1 MLKQLVYIFSRKEK
15 AEIVFLFLAAIVGSL
30 LECLGV
36 GVFMP
41 FVNVLMDT
49 SAIQNTWYLQF
60 FYEKLHF
67 QSAESFL
74 TALTI
79 AIIAIFVIKNV
90 YLIVEKYFIY
100 HFSYNT
106 QMKISTRLLKAYMSE
121 PYTFHLGK
129 NISVLQRSMQEDA
142 NLFATAIIHFMELFI
157 EITVCI
163 ALGISLFCI
172 SHSMTVII
180 VGLLIVCV
188 GIFTA
193 VSKKFAKGFGR
204 ECQGYK
210 AKIYQWMN
218 QALGG
223 IKEVKVLNR
232 EEYFVASYQ
241 TYYKKYAKG
250 LRISRLLAAVPKY
263 IVEMVS
269 VTGLLIAIIIKMKY
283 GKTDIITFIPQLSA
297 FAIAAFR
304 LMPSVGRINEH
315 VTNIMYAVPSIE
327 LVYHDLKDV
336 EGQEQDELGI
346 PERVEVNKE
355 NAGKANQAA
364 SDCQEWK
371 FEKELDIKRICYH
384 YPNVEENVIDYVDFK
399 VQKGQTIA
407 LIGESGAGKTTM
419 ADIILGLLTPQY
431 GKIKADGMDIFKNI
445 DLWHKNIGYIPQT
458 IYLSDD
464 TIRNNIAFG
473 VFEEEIDEHA
483 VVEALKK
490 AQLYEFVEGLSDGMD
505 TVVGDRGVRLSGGQ
519 RQRIGIARALYHDPE
534 ILVLDEATS
543 ALDSETEAAVMAAVD
558 SLRNEKTMIII
569 AHRLTTIQNA
579 DVIFEI
585 VNGKAEVR
593 AKEQV
598 LGSGSERG

>member
-1 MLKQLVYIFSRKEK
+1 MFKQLTYIFNRREK
-15 AEIVFLFLAAIVGSL
+15 VQIVFLFLAAIIGSL

-41 FVNVLMDT
+41 FVNVLMDA
-49 SAIQNTWYLQF
+49 SAIQDTWYLQL

-67 QSAESFL
+67 RSAESFI
-74 TALTI
+74 TGLTI
-79 AIIAIFVIKNV
+79 AIIAIFVVKNV
-90 YLIVEKYFIY
+90 YLIVEKYAIY
-100 HFSYNT
+100 RFSYNT
-106 QMKISTRLLKAYMSE
+106 QRKISVRLLEAYMSE
-121 PYTFHLGK
+121 PYTFHLNK

-142 NLFATAIIHFMELFI
+142 NLFATAVIHFMELFI

-172 SHSMTVII
+172 SRSMTVII
-180 VGLLIVCV
+180 LGLLIICV

-204 ECQGYK
+204 ECQEYK

-232 EEYFVASYQ
+232 ESFFVTSYQ

-250 LRISRLLAAVPKY
+250 LRISRLLAAIPKY

-269 VTGLLIAIIIKMKY
+269 MTGLLIAIIIKLKY
-283 GKTDIITFIPQLSA
+283 GRTDIVTFIPQLSA

-315 VTNIMYAVPSIE
+315 VTNIMYAAPSIE
-327 LVYHDLKDV
+327 LVYNDLKDV
-336 EGQEQDELGI
+336 ERQETGDAEGQE
-346 PERVEVNKE
+346 KE
-355 NAGKANQAA
+355 EQNR
-364 SDCQEWK
+364 EWK
-371 FEKELDIKRICYH
+371 FEKELEIKKVCYH
-384 YPNVEENVIDYVDFK
+384 YPDVEENVIDHVDFK
-399 VQKGQTIA
+399 IRKGQTVA

-419 ADIILGLLTPQY
+419 ADIILGLLSPQY
-431 GKIKADGMDIFKNI
+431 GRIKADGVDIFKSI
-445 DLWHKNIGYIPQT
+445 DQWHKNIGYIPQT

-464 TIRNNIAFG
+464 TIRNNVAFG
-473 VFEEEIDEHA
+473 VFEEEIDENA
-483 VVEALKK
+483 VIEALKK
-490 AQLYEFVEGLSDGMD
+490 AQLYEFVEGLIDGMD
-505 TVVGDRGVRLSGGQ
+505 TIVGDRGVRLSGGQ

-543 ALDSETEAAVMAAVD
+543 ALDSDTEAAVMEAVD
-558 SLRNEKTMIII
+558 SLRSEKTMIII

-598 LGSGSERG
+598 LGDRKD

>member
-1 MLKQLVYIFSRKEK
+1 MIKQLAYIFNRKEK
-15 AEIVFLFLAAIVGSL
+15 MQIVFLFLAAIAGSL

-49 SAIQNTWYLQF
+49 GAIQKTWYLNF
-60 FYEKLHF
+60 FYEKLNF

-74 TALTI
+74 TVLTI
-79 AIIAIFVIKNV
+79 AIIAVFVIKNL
-90 YLIVEKYFIY
+90 YLIAEKYAIY

-106 QMKISTRLLKAYMSE
+106 QMKISTRLLRAYMDE
-121 PYTFHLGK
+121 PYTFHLNK
-129 NISVLQRSMQEDA
+129 NISVLQRSMQEDS
-142 NLFATAIIHFMELFI
+142 NLFASAVIHFMELII
-157 EITVCI
+157 EVTVCI
-163 ALGISLFCI
+163 SLGISLFYI
-172 SHSMTVII
+172 SQSMTVIV
-180 VGLLIVCV
+180 VGLLILCM
-188 GIFTA
+188 GSFILI
-193 VSKKFAKGFGR
+193 SKKFAKGFGR
-204 ECQGYK
+204 DCQRYK

-232 EEYFVASYQ
+232 EEYFVDSYQ

-250 LRISRLLAAVPKY
+250 LRISRLLGAVPKY

-269 VTGLLIAIIIKMKY
+269 MSGLLIAIIIKIKY
-283 GKTDIITFIPQLSA
+283 GKTDIVTFIPQLSA
-297 FAIAAFR
+297 FAVAAFR

-315 VTNIMYAVPSIE
+315 VTNILYAAPSIE

-336 EGQEQDELGI
+336 EDSEEPKEERTGQNQNAAKTADWRFEGEL
-346 PERVEVNKE
+346 R
-355 NAGKANQAA
+355 
-364 SDCQEWK
+364 
-371 FEKELDIKRICYH
+371 IKNICYH
-384 YPNVEENVIDYVDFK
+384 YPNVEENVIDYADFSI
-399 VQKGQTIA
+399 QKGQTVA

-431 GKIKADGMDIFKNI
+431 GKIKADGMDIFKNM
-445 DLWHKNIGYIPQT
+445 DAWHRDIGYIPQT

-464 TIRNNIAFG
+464 TIRNNVAFG
-473 VFEEEIDEHA
+473 VYEEKIDNEA

-490 AQLYEFVEGLSDGMD
+490 AQLYEFVEGLSDGLE

-519 RQRIGIARALYHDPE
+519 RQRIGIARALYHNPE

-543 ALDSETEAAVMAAVD
+543 ALDNETEAAVMEAID
-558 SLRNEKTMIII
+558 SLRGEKTMIII

-579 DVIFEI
+579 DVIYEI
-585 VNGKAEVR
+585 TGGKAQLR
-593 AKEQV
+593 TKEEV
-598 LGSGSERG
+598 LG

>member
-1 MLKQLVYIFSRKEK
+1 MIRQLAYIFNRKEK
-15 AEIVFLFLAAIVGSL
+15 MQIVLLFLAAIIGSL

-36 GVFMP
+36 GAFMP

-49 SAIQNTWYLQF
+49 GAIQSTWYLNF

-74 TALTI
+74 TVLTV
-79 AIIAIFVIKNV
+79 AIIAIFVVKNL
-90 YLIVEKYFIY
+90 YLIAEKYAIY

-121 PYTFHLGK
+121 PYTFHLNK

-142 NLFATAIIHFMELFI
+142 NLFASAVIHFMELII
-157 EITVCI
+157 EVTVCI
-163 ALGISLFCI
+163 SLGISLFYI
-172 SHSMTVII
+172 SQSMTVII
-180 VGLLIVCV
+180 VGLLALCMGAFI
-188 GIFTA
+188 II
-193 VSKKFAKGFGR
+193 SKKFAKGFGR
-204 ECQGYK
+204 DCQRYK

-232 EEYFVASYQ
+232 EEYFVDSYR

-250 LRISRLLAAVPKY
+250 LRISRLLGAIPKY

-269 VTGLLIAIIIKMKY
+269 MSGLLIAIIIKIKY

-297 FAIAAFR
+297 FAVAAFR

-315 VTNIMYAVPSIE
+315 VTNILYAVPSIE
-327 LVYHDLKDV
+327 LVYHDLRDV
-336 EGQEQDELGI
+336 EGCEEPEEQEEVRQRNKPEAQGGINAAAGQIQD
-346 PERVEVNKE
+346 
-355 NAGKANQAA
+355 AA
-364 SDCQEWK
+364 KVSDWR
-371 FEKELDIKRICYH
+371 FEKELRVKNVCYR
-384 YPNVEENVIDYVDFK
+384 YPNVEENVINYADFSI
-399 VQKGQTIA
+399 QKGQTVA

-431 GKIKADGMDIFKNI
+431 GKIKADGMDIFKNM
-445 DLWHKNIGYIPQT
+445 DAWHRDIGYIPQT

-464 TIRNNIAFG
+464 TIRNNVAFG
-473 VFEEEIDEHA
+473 IYEDKIDDEA

-490 AQLYEFVEGLSDGMD
+490 AQLYEFVDGLSDGLE

-543 ALDSETEAAVMAAVD
+543 ALDNETEAAVMDAID
-558 SLRNEKTMIII
+558 SLRGEKTMIII

-579 DVIFEI
+579 DVIYEI
-585 VNGKAEVR
+585 TGGKAQLR
-593 AKEQV
+593 TKEEV
-598 LGSGSERG
+598 LG

>member
-1 MLKQLVYIFSRKEK
+1 MFKQLTYIFNRREK
-15 AEIVFLFLAAIVGSL
+15 VQIVFLFLAAIIGSL

-41 FVNVLMDT
+41 FVNVLMDA
-49 SAIQNTWYLQF
+49 SAIQDTWYLQL

-67 QSAESFL
+67 RSAESFI
-74 TALTI
+74 TGLTI
-79 AIIAIFVIKNV
+79 AIIAIFVVKNV
-90 YLIVEKYFIY
+90 YLIVEKYAIY
-100 HFSYNT
+100 RFSYNT
-106 QMKISTRLLKAYMSE
+106 QRKISVRLLEAYMSE
-121 PYTFHLGK
+121 PYTFHLNK

-142 NLFATAIIHFMELFI
+142 NLFATAVIHFMELFI

-172 SHSMTVII
+172 SRSMTVII
-180 VGLLIVCV
+180 LGLLIICV

-204 ECQGYK
+204 ECQEYK

-232 EEYFVASYQ
+232 ESFFVTSYQ

-250 LRISRLLAAVPKY
+250 LRISRLLAAIPKY

-269 VTGLLIAIIIKMKY
+269 MTGLLIAIIIKLKY
-283 GKTDIITFIPQLSA
+283 GRTDIVTFIPQLSA

-315 VTNIMYAVPSIE
+315 VTNIMYAAPSIE
-327 LVYHDLKDV
+327 LVYNDLKDV
-336 EGQEQDELGI
+336 ERQETGDAEGQE
-346 PERVEVNKE
+346 KE
-355 NAGKANQAA
+355 EQNR
-364 SDCQEWK
+364 EWK
-371 FEKELDIKRICYH
+371 FEKELEIKKVCYH
-384 YPNVEENVIDYVDFK
+384 YPDVEENVIDHVDFK
-399 VQKGQTIA
+399 IRKGQTVA

-419 ADIILGLLTPQY
+419 ADIILGLLSPQY
-431 GKIKADGMDIFKNI
+431 GRIKAEGEDIFKSI
-445 DLWHKNIGYIPQT
+445 DQWHKNIGYIPQT

-464 TIRNNIAFG
+464 TIRNNVAFG
-473 VFEEEIDEHA
+473 VFEEEIDENA
-483 VVEALKK
+483 VIEALKK
-490 AQLYEFVEGLSDGMD
+490 AQLYEFVEGLIDGMD
-505 TVVGDRGVRLSGGQ
+505 TIVGDRGVRLSGGQ

-543 ALDSETEAAVMAAVD
+543 ALDSDTEAAVMEAVD
-558 SLRNEKTMIII
+558 SLRSEKTMIII

-598 LGSGSERG
+598 LGDRKD

>member
-1 MLKQLVYIFSRKEK
+1 MFKQLTYIFNRREK
-15 AEIVFLFLAAIVGSL
+15 VQIVFLFLAAIIGSL

-41 FVNVLMDT
+41 FVNVLMDA
-49 SAIQNTWYLQF
+49 SAIQDTWYLQL

-67 QSAESFL
+67 RSAESFI
-74 TALTI
+74 TGLTI
-79 AIIAIFVIKNV
+79 AIIAIFVVKNV
-90 YLIVEKYFIY
+90 YLIVEKYAIY
-100 HFSYNT
+100 RFSYNT
-106 QMKISTRLLKAYMSE
+106 QRKISVRLLEAYMSE
-121 PYTFHLGK
+121 PYTFHLNK

-142 NLFATAIIHFMELFI
+142 NLFATAVIHFMELFI

-163 ALGISLFCI
+163 ALVISLFCI
-172 SHSMTVII
+172 SRSMTVII
-180 VGLLIVCV
+180 LGLLIICV

-204 ECQGYK
+204 ECQEYK

-232 EEYFVASYQ
+232 ESFFVTSYQ

-250 LRISRLLAAVPKY
+250 LRISRLLAAIPKY

-269 VTGLLIAIIIKMKY
+269 MTGLLIAIIIKLKY
-283 GKTDIITFIPQLSA
+283 GRTDIVTFIPQLSA

-315 VTNIMYAVPSIE
+315 VTNIMYAAPSIE
-327 LVYHDLKDV
+327 LVYNDLKDV
-336 EGQEQDELGI
+336 ERQETGDAEGQE
-346 PERVEVNKE
+346 KE
-355 NAGKANQAA
+355 EQNR
-364 SDCQEWK
+364 EWK
-371 FEKELDIKRICYH
+371 FEKELEIKKVCYH
-384 YPNVEENVIDYVDFK
+384 YPDVEENVIDHVDFK
-399 VQKGQTIA
+399 IRKGQTVA

-419 ADIILGLLTPQY
+419 ADIILGLLSPQY
-431 GKIKADGMDIFKNI
+431 GRIKADGVDIFKSI
-445 DLWHKNIGYIPQT
+445 DQWHKNIGYIPQT

-464 TIRNNIAFG
+464 TIRNNVAFG
-473 VFEEEIDEHA
+473 VFEEEIDENA
-483 VVEALKK
+483 VIEALKK
-490 AQLYEFVEGLSDGMD
+490 AQLYEFVEGLIDGMD
-505 TVVGDRGVRLSGGQ
+505 TIVGDRGVRLSGGQ

-543 ALDSETEAAVMAAVD
+543 ALDSDTEAAVMEAVD
-558 SLRNEKTMIII
+558 SLRSEKTMIII

-598 LGSGSERG
+598 LGDRKD

>member
-1 MLKQLVYIFSRKEK
+1 MFKQLTYIFNRREK
-15 AEIVFLFLAAIVGSL
+15 VQIVVLFLAAIVGSL

-41 FVNVLMDT
+41 FVNVLMDA
-49 SAIQNTWYLQF
+49 SAIQDTWYLQF

-67 QSAESFL
+67 QSAESFI
-74 TALTI
+74 TGLTI
-79 AIIAIFVIKNV
+79 AIIAIFVVKNV
-90 YLIVEKYFIY
+90 YLIAEKYAIY
-100 HFSYNT
+100 RFSYNT
-106 QMKISTRLLKAYMSE
+106 QRKISVRLLEAYMSE
-121 PYTFHLGK
+121 PYTFHLNK
-129 NISVLQRSMQEDA
+129 NISILQRSMQEDA
-142 NLFATAIIHFMELFI
+142 NLFATAVIHFMELFI
-157 EITVCI
+157 EITVCT

-172 SHSMTVII
+172 SRSMTVII
-180 VGLLIVCV
+180 LGLLIICV

-204 ECQGYK
+204 ECQEYK

-232 EEYFVASYQ
+232 EAYFVTSYQ

-250 LRISRLLAAVPKY
+250 LRISRLLAAIPKY

-269 VTGLLIAIIIKMKY
+269 MTGLLIAIIIKMKY
-283 GKTDIITFIPQLSA
+283 GRTDIVTFIPQLSA

-327 LVYHDLKDV
+327 LVYEDLRDV
-336 EGQEQDELGI
+336 EGQEADEAEI
-346 PERVEVNKE
+346 QEEAEQNR
-355 NAGKANQAA
+355 
-364 SDCQEWK
+364 EWK
-371 FEKELDIKRICYH
+371 FERELEIKKVCYH
-384 YPNVEENVIDYVDFK
+384 YPDVEENVIDHVDFK
-399 VQKGQTIA
+399 IRKGQTVA

-419 ADIILGLLTPQY
+419 ADIILGLLSPQY
-431 GKIKADGMDIFKNI
+431 GRIKADGVDIFKNI

-464 TIRNNIAFG
+464 TIRNNVAFG
-473 VFEEEIDEHA
+473 VFEEEIDENA
-483 VVEALKK
+483 VIEALKK
-490 AQLYEFVEGLSDGMD
+490 AQLYEFVEGLIDGMD
-505 TVVGDRGVRLSGGQ
+505 TIVGDRGVRLSGGQ

-543 ALDSETEAAVMAAVD
+543 ALDSETEAAVMEAVD

-598 LGSGSERG
+598 LGDRKD

>member
-1 MLKQLVYIFSRKEK
+1 MIKQLAYIFNRKEK
-15 AEIVFLFLAAIVGSL
+15 MQIVFLFLAAIAGSL

-49 SAIQNTWYLQF
+49 GAIQKTWYLNF
-60 FYEKLHF
+60 FYEKLNF

-74 TALTI
+74 TVLTI
-79 AIIAIFVIKNV
+79 AIIAVFVIKNL
-90 YLIVEKYFIY
+90 YLIAEKYAIY

-106 QMKISTRLLKAYMSE
+106 QMKISTRLLRAYMDE
-121 PYTFHLGK
+121 PYTFHLNK
-129 NISVLQRSMQEDA
+129 NISVLQRSMQEDS
-142 NLFATAIIHFMELFI
+142 NLFASAVIHFMELII
-157 EITVCI
+157 EVTVCI
-163 ALGISLFCI
+163 SLGISLFYI
-172 SHSMTVII
+172 SQSMTVIV
-180 VGLLIVCV
+180 VGLLILCM
-188 GIFTA
+188 GSFILI
-193 VSKKFAKGFGR
+193 SKKFAKGFGR
-204 ECQGYK
+204 DCQRYK

-232 EEYFVASYQ
+232 EEYFVDSYQ

-250 LRISRLLAAVPKY
+250 LRISRLLGAVPKY

-269 VTGLLIAIIIKMKY
+269 MSGLLIAIIIKIKY
-283 GKTDIITFIPQLSA
+283 GKTDIVTFIPQLSA
-297 FAIAAFR
+297 FAVAAFR

-315 VTNIMYAVPSIE
+315 VTNILYAAPSIE

-336 EGQEQDELGI
+336 EDSEEPKEERTGQNQNAAKTADWRFEGEL
-346 PERVEVNKE
+346 R
-355 NAGKANQAA
+355 
-364 SDCQEWK
+364 
-371 FEKELDIKRICYH
+371 IKNICYH
-384 YPNVEENVIDYVDFK
+384 YPNVEENVIDYADFSI
-399 VQKGQTIA
+399 QKGQTVA

-431 GKIKADGMDIFKNI
+431 GKIKADGMDIFKNM
-445 DLWHKNIGYIPQT
+445 DAWHRDIGYIPQT

-464 TIRNNIAFG
+464 TIRNNVAFG
-473 VFEEEIDEHA
+473 VYEEKIDNEA

-490 AQLYEFVEGLSDGMD
+490 AQLYEFVEGLSDGLE

-519 RQRIGIARALYHDPE
+519 RQRIGIARALYHNPE

-543 ALDSETEAAVMAAVD
+543 ALDNETEAAVMEAID
-558 SLRNEKTMIII
+558 SLRGEKTMIII

-579 DVIFEI
+579 DVIYEI
-585 VNGKAEVR
+585 TGGKAQPR
-593 AKEQV
+593 TKEEV
-598 LGSGSERG
+598 LG

>member
-1 MLKQLVYIFSRKEK
+1 MFKQLTYIFNRREK
-15 AEIVFLFLAAIVGSL
+15 VQIVFLFLAAIIGSL

-41 FVNVLMDT
+41 FVNVLMDA
-49 SAIQNTWYLQF
+49 SAIQDTWYLQL

-67 QSAESFL
+67 RSAESFI
-74 TALTI
+74 TGLTI
-79 AIIAIFVIKNV
+79 AIIAIFVVKNV
-90 YLIVEKYFIY
+90 YLIVEKYAIY
-100 HFSYNT
+100 RFSYNT
-106 QMKISTRLLKAYMSE
+106 QRKISVRLLEAYMSE
-121 PYTFHLGK
+121 PYTFHLNK

-142 NLFATAIIHFMELFI
+142 NLFATAVIHFMELFI

-172 SHSMTVII
+172 SRSMTVII
-180 VGLLIVCV
+180 LGLLIICV

-204 ECQGYK
+204 ECQEYK

-232 EEYFVASYQ
+232 ESFFVTSYQ

-250 LRISRLLAAVPKY
+250 LRISRLLAAIPKY

-269 VTGLLIAIIIKMKY
+269 MTGLLIAIIIKLKY
-283 GKTDIITFIPQLSA
+283 GRTDIVTFIPQLSA

-315 VTNIMYAVPSIE
+315 VTNIMYAAPSIE
-327 LVYHDLKDV
+327 LVYNDLKDV
-336 EGQEQDELGI
+336 ERQETGDAEGQE
-346 PERVEVNKE
+346 KE
-355 NAGKANQAA
+355 EQNR
-364 SDCQEWK
+364 EWK
-371 FEKELDIKRICYH
+371 FEKELENKKVCYH
-384 YPNVEENVIDYVDFK
+384 YPDVEENVIDHVDFK
-399 VQKGQTIA
+399 IRKGQTVA

-419 ADIILGLLTPQY
+419 ADIILGLLSPQY
-431 GKIKADGMDIFKNI
+431 GRIKADGVDIFKSI
-445 DLWHKNIGYIPQT
+445 DQWHKNIGYIPQT

-464 TIRNNIAFG
+464 TIRNNVAFG
-473 VFEEEIDEHA
+473 VFEEEIDENA
-483 VVEALKK
+483 VIEALKK
-490 AQLYEFVEGLSDGMD
+490 AQLYEFVEGLIDGMD
-505 TVVGDRGVRLSGGQ
+505 TIVGDRGVRLSGGQ

-543 ALDSETEAAVMAAVD
+543 ALDSDTEAAVMEAVD
-558 SLRNEKTMIII
+558 SLRSEKTMIII

-598 LGSGSERG
+598 LGDRKD

>member
-1 MLKQLVYIFSRKEK
+1 MIKQLAYIFNRKEK
-15 AEIVFLFLAAIVGSL
+15 MQIVFLFLAAIIGSL

-36 GVFMP
+36 GAFMP

-49 SAIQNTWYLQF
+49 GAIKNTWYLNF
-60 FYEKLHF
+60 FYEKLNF

-74 TALTI
+74 TVLTI
-79 AIIAIFVIKNV
+79 AIIAVFVIKNL
-90 YLIVEKYFIY
+90 YLIAEKYAIY

-106 QMKISTRLLKAYMSE
+106 QMKISTRLLRAYMDE
-121 PYTFHLGK
+121 PYTFHLNK
-129 NISVLQRSMQEDA
+129 NISVLQRSMQEDS
-142 NLFATAIIHFMELFI
+142 NLFASAVIHFMELII
-157 EITVCI
+157 EVTVCI
-163 ALGISLFCI
+163 SLGISLFYI
-172 SHSMTVII
+172 SQSMTVII
-180 VGLLIVCV
+180 VGLLILCM
-188 GIFTA
+188 GTFILI
-193 VSKKFAKGFGR
+193 SKKFAKGFGR
-204 ECQGYK
+204 DCQRYK

-232 EEYFVASYQ
+232 EEYFVDSYQ

-250 LRISRLLAAVPKY
+250 LRISRLLGAIPKY

-269 VTGLLIAIIIKMKY
+269 MSGLLIAIIIKIKY

-297 FAIAAFR
+297 FAVAAFR

-315 VTNIMYAVPSIE
+315 VTNILYAAPSIE
-327 LVYHDLKDV
+327 LVYHDLRDV
-336 EGQEQDELGI
+336 EGCEGPKEEGTGQNKDAAKTADWRFEREL
-346 PERVEVNKE
+346 R
-355 NAGKANQAA
+355 
-364 SDCQEWK
+364 
-371 FEKELDIKRICYH
+371 IKNICYH
-384 YPNVEENVIDYVDFK
+384 YPNVEENVIDYADFSI
-399 VQKGQTIA
+399 QKGQTVA

-431 GKIKADGMDIFKNI
+431 GKIKADGMDIFKNM
-445 DLWHKNIGYIPQT
+445 DAWHRDIGYIPQT

-464 TIRNNIAFG
+464 TIRNNVAFG
-473 VFEEEIDEHA
+473 IYEEEIDDEA

-490 AQLYEFVEGLSDGMD
+490 AQLYEFVEGLSDGLE

-543 ALDSETEAAVMAAVD
+543 ALDNETEAAVMEAID
-558 SLRNEKTMIII
+558 SLRGEKTMIII

-579 DVIFEI
+579 DVIYEI
-585 VNGKAEVR
+585 TGGKAQLRTKEEV
-593 AKEQV
+593 
-598 LGSGSERG
+598 LS